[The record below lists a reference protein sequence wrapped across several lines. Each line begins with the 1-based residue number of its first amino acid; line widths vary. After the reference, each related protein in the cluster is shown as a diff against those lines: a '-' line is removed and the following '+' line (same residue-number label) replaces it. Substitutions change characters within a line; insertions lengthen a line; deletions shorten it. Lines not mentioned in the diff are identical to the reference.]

1 MSVKKKK
8 LGGSDT
14 KFAYALLAPSIIL
27 LVLLIGYPLIYNIV
41 ISCQDVP
48 LNPNLPSE
56 FVGLKNF
63 IDVFT
68 DPTFYKSVAITL
80 LFTVVVTSI
89 STVLGLAL
97 SVFLNRPFVG
107 KKLVNSII
115 ILSYVVPAVC
125 LIFTWRYMFNNIY
138 GKVKVEFAAPKHG
151 TELADFRGTTPFID
165 GKFDEEWRVFAKRDE
180 NEPRGIEFGDLPLG
194 NMFVGTITEKG
205 SDVTE
210 YEVGDR
216 VCSYG
221 PIKETQIVNAVDN
234 YKLRK
239 MSKDASA
246 KNAVCYDPAQ
256 FALSG
261 IRDADVRPGDRVVV
275 IGLGAIGLIALQ
287 LAVKI
292 GATTVIGI
300 DPIAKRR
307 EIATKTGAHYTL
319 DSTACD
325 AGLEIKRLTEK
336 QGADVIIE
344 TSGNVHALQSALKGL
359 AYNGTIAYVAF
370 AKPFP
375 EGLWLGQEAHFNYG
389 KIIFSRACSEP
400 NPEYPRWNRKRI
412 EDVCWK
418 LLMNGYLNCEDIID
432 PVVPFEECAEGF
444 CKYVDQHP
452 ESSIKMGVDFS

>member
-1 MSVKKKK
+1 M
-8 LGGSDT
+8 
-14 KFAYALLAPSIIL
+14 
-27 LVLLIGYPLIYNIV
+27 
-41 ISCQDVP
+41 
-48 LNPNLPSE
+48 
-56 FVGLKNF
+56 
-63 IDVFT
+63 
-68 DPTFYKSVAITL
+68 
-80 LFTVVVTSI
+80 
-89 STVLGLAL
+89 
-97 SVFLNRPFVG
+97 
-107 KKLVNSII
+107 KKLVATAPRTAELKEYEDREIKSNE
-115 ILSYVVPAVC
+115 V
-125 LIFTWRYMFNNIY
+125 
-138 GKVKVEFAAPKHG
+138 KVKVEFAAPKHG

-165 GKFDEEWRVFAKRDE
+165 GKFDEEWRVFTKRDE

-359 AYNGTIAYVAF
+359 PPMVSPRSHEGDVK
-370 AKPFP
+370 AKV
-375 EGLWLGQEAHFNYG
+375 HFTVG
-389 KIIFSRACSEP
+389 KDKII
-400 NPEYPRWNRKRI
+400 
-412 EDVCWK
+412 
-418 LLMNGYLNCEDIID
+418 LNCEKKEGRKIHVKTENKEYVLEDSLDISL
-432 PVVPFEECAEGF
+432 E
-444 CKYVDQHP
+444 
-452 ESSIKMGVDFS
+452 